1 MEENGPTHNLS
12 KERSFQLKNTY
23 LGTIGKDDLPTYICT
38 SQCPHI
44 GKLKY
49 RKSVER
55 SHFSF
60 QLASQKISFSQKI
73 TDWFMHDVS
82 SFKWKMSNSCDL

>member
-49 RKSVER
+49 RKSVEIISKKLNR
-55 SHFSF
+55 EVTFHFNWHHKKS
-60 QLASQKISFSQKI
+60 LSLKK
-73 TDWFMHDVS
+73 
-82 SFKWKMSNSCDL
+82 